1 MGLKDWFIVSDEN
14 ATTPTTSATV
24 EQPKETTRF
33 PEAVKFPE
41 ASPSTSSTPSFVSA
55 PPIPTNVTDEHFQKA
70 LELYQN
76 GFDSLNQPGYDF
88 YEFYQAVMNTGVD
101 NPQIYTMAFSMG
113 IAMDKTITKHKLSEQ
128 ADFYLSEILKVYNDY
143 VSKGDAK
150 RNDVI
155 NQKTH
160 ENQTLVDSL
169 NSLNQQLEA
178 IKIQIADKQEKLS
191 AIDTKYNPMIEEVDN
206 KIRANELAKTKL
218 VDSIN
223 RVKQGIITNIN

>member
-1 MGLKDWFIVSDEN
+1 
-14 ATTPTTSATV
+14 
-24 EQPKETTRF
+24 
-33 PEAVKFPE
+33 
-41 ASPSTSSTPSFVSA
+41 
-55 PPIPTNVTDEHFQKA
+55 
-70 LELYQN
+70 
-76 GFDSLNQPGYDF
+76 
-88 YEFYQAVMNTGVD
+88 
-101 NPQIYTMAFSMG
+101 MG

>member
-14 ATTPTTSATV
+14 ATTPTTPATVV
-24 EQPKETTRF
+24 EQPKEATRF
-33 PEAVKFPE
+33 PEAVKFPDSS
-41 ASPSTSSTPSFVSA
+41 ASTPSFSNA
-55 PPIPTNVTDEHFQKA
+55 NSSISTVTDEHFQKA

-101 NPQIYTMAFSMG
+101 NPQIYNMAFSMG
-113 IAMDKTITKHKLSEQ
+113 IAMDKTITKQKLSEQ
-128 ADFYLSEILKVYNDY
+128 ADYYLSEIMKVYNDY
-143 VSKGDAK
+143 LSKGDFK
-150 RNDVI
+150 RADVI

-160 ENQTLVDSL
+160 ENQTLIDSL

-178 IKIQIADKQEKLS
+178 IKIQITDKQEKLA
-191 AIDTKYNPMIEEVDN
+191 AIDTKYNPMINEVDN

-223 RVKQGIITNIN
+223 KVKQGIITNIN